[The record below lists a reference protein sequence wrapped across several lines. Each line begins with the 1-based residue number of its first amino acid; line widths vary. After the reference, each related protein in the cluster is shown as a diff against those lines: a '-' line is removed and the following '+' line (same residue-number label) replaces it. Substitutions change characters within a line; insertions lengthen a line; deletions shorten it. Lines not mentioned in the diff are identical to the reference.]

1 MATLMERLAFL
12 QKVPTLMKATAD
24 DETPCPGYLFE
35 EIGKISH
42 ESVGCCQCLLEYLL
56 DRLQGQS
63 CHVKLKV
70 LKILLHLC
78 SHGSPHFVTEL
89 RRNATFIQEVTVYS
103 GPPDPIHGSA
113 LYQKVRATAQDLA
126 SQLFS
131 DTVAPLPALS
141 PCEAATPTMGMG
153 SESVPRSGMQGFGYS
168 PRRHASGGGTFLD
181 KIQKAAEVVA
191 SAVLPP
197 TEHQGI
203 RLHDNHYRA
212 VVAPS
217 AAVEVAV
224 PACTYNLPSHGLKA
238 ARRCPGQA
246 GGGWEES
253 DSGHSSH
260 DSSQENGDVSRASVG
275 GSSKSGTGSHSGAS
289 RESGDLAE
297 RVEAMHL
304 GDCCQETML
313 ISSLTEGSKVFLSRE
328 ETQHFIKECATLNCE
343 VVVELLCRRL
353 QDPAHTVQMRV
364 LCAVACLMSSD
375 LLSLDHIFS
384 ITQKHLVQLSEGPA
398 GPVANKATKL
408 LRQFEALTAG
418 QLGVARR
425 TVTVAPATASPLLPD
440 DSSKLPGG
448 ASLPAPSRGRTGP
461 QDEPL
466 SSTGQQCWRSE
477 GRSERV
483 EPEDQRAPSNSRDS
497 EPEGQTDSA
506 PAAPTDRLSIF
517 SGMELVTRGKTVC
530 TLPAQTDCEPGALA
544 PGPAVQDPSGDPHR
558 AIHPP
563 HPPHPNT
570 SSTPPSHT
578 PPHSR
583 QQLSAFSFLNV

>member
-35 EIGKISH
+35 EIG
-42 ESVGCCQCLLEYLL
+42 
-56 DRLQGQS
+56 RGQS

-78 SHGSPHFVTEL
+78 GHGSPHFLTEL

-103 GPPDPIHGSA
+103 GPPDPVHGSA
-113 LYQKVRATAQDLA
+113 PYQKVRATAQDLA

-141 PCEAATPTMGMG
+141 PCEAATPTTGMG

-168 PRRHASGGGTFLD
+168 PRKHASGGGTFLD

-224 PACTYNLPSHGLKA
+224 PACAYSLPSHSLKA
-238 ARRCPGQA
+238 VRRCPGQA

-260 DSSQENGDVSRASVG
+260 DSSQENGDVSRASMG

-328 ETQHFIKECATLNCE
+328 EVQHFIKECATLNCE
-343 VVVELLCRRL
+343 VVVELLSRRL
-353 QDPAHTVQMRV
+353 QDSAQTVQMRA

-384 ITQKHLVQLSEGPA
+384 ITQKHLVQLSEGPT

-418 QLGVARR
+418 QVGVARR
-425 TVTVAPATASPLLPD
+425 TVAAAPATASPLLPD
-440 DSSKLPGG
+440 ESSKLPGG
-448 ASLPAPSRGRTGP
+448 GLVPAPSRGRTAP

-466 SSTGQQCWRSE
+466 SGTGQRCWRSE
-477 GRSERV
+477 GGT
-483 EPEDQRAPSNSRDS
+483 EPAESEDQRTTPNSCDPGDP
-497 EPEGQTDSA
+497 EPEGQTDSP
-506 PAAPTDRLSIF
+506 PAALTDRLSLF
-517 SGMELVTRGKTVC
+517 SGMELVTRGKAVC
-530 TLPAQTDCEPGALA
+530 VPPAQTDREPGALA
-544 PGPAVQDPSGDPHR
+544 PRPTAQDLAGDPHR
-558 AIHPP
+558 ATRPP
-563 HPPHPNT
+563 RPDT

-578 PPHSR
+578 PTR
-583 QQLSAFSFLNV
+583 GQQQLSAFSFLNV